1 MIYECM
7 EQARS
12 TTLTGYYACAHAS
25 TSTSDRASKI
35 HNSRSA
41 IVTTAAAHGVACA
54 PQASARARNERAR
67 DDCLTPPPA
76 HAATLDCC
84 TATQLRPCPG
94 SYERERSRR
103 ALYAPQRAR
112 AELSVEEVAI
122 CTIQSTCAKGGC
134 ELGTRATQGRAPLLP
149 TEQARQRSGED
160 ETARRASASV

>member
-1 MIYECM
+1 MRSEGM
-7 EQARS
+7 GQARGAYR
-12 TTLTGYYACAHAS
+12 TTMHVHTRLLP
-25 TSTSDRASKI
+25 RATARL
-35 HNSRSA
+35 NSRSA
-41 IVTTAAAHGVACA
+41 IVTTAAARGVACA
-54 PQASARARNERAR
+54 PQASARTRNERAR

-84 TATQLRPCPG
+84 AATQLRPCPG

-112 AELSVEEVAI
+112 AELSLEEVAI